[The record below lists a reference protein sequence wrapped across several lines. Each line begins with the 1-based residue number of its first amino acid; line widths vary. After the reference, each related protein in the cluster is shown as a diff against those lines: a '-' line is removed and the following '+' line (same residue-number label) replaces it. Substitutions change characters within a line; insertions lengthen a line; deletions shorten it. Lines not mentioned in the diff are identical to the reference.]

1 MQKPEITEDMILEC
15 FAAAQ
20 PCADSRGM
28 AESFIDVEMYENQVM
43 YPEFARWAEKA
54 GYPELASLFRKVAG
68 EEKLHAIWLR
78 ELYDDIGTPAHGED
92 TERAITA
99 LQTIQAN
106 CDALIKMNP
115 DAVIEKAL
123 KVAITVEQR
132 EALNIYPEFRDRE
145 LKNGNQA
152 AADVY
157 QRVVD
162 SENQHMN
169 WFKSAL
175 SELTALQLQT
185 ELAQAVPA

>member
-1 MQKPEITEDMILEC
+1 MRKKMQKKEITEEMILEC
-15 FAAAQ
+15 FAAAT
-20 PCADSRGM
+20 PCEDSRET

-78 ELYDDIGTPAHGED
+78 ELYDNIGTPTHGED

-106 CDALIKMNP
+106 CDELIKMDP

-123 KVAITVEQR
+123 KVAIMVEQR

-152 AADVY
+152 AAEVY

-162 SENQHMN
+162 SESQHMN

-175 SELTALQLQT
+175 SELTARQM
-185 ELAQAVPA
+185 QAVPA

>member
-15 FAAAQ
+15 FAAAK
-20 PCADSRGM
+20 PCEDSRET

-99 LQTIQAN
+99 LKTIRAN
-106 CDALIKMNP
+106 CDTLIKMNP

-123 KVAITVEQR
+123 KVAITVEER
-132 EALNIYPEFRDRE
+132 EALDIYPEFRDRE

-152 AADVY
+152 AAEVY

-162 SENQHMN
+162 SESQHMN

-175 SELTALQLQT
+175 NELTAHKM
-185 ELAQAVPA
+185 QAVPA

>member
-1 MQKPEITEDMILEC
+1 MQKPEITEDMILDC
-15 FAAAQ
+15 FAAAT
-20 PCADSRGM
+20 PCADSRQT
-28 AESFIDVEMYENQVM
+28 AKSFVDVEMYENQIM

-106 CDALIKMNP
+106 CDTLIKMNP

-132 EALNIYPEFRDRE
+132 EALEIYPEFRDRE

-152 AADVY
+152 AAEVY
-157 QRVVD
+157 QRVIN
-162 SENQHMN
+162 SEDQHMN

-175 SELTALQLQT
+175 NELTTGQM
-185 ELAQAVPA
+185 QAVPA

>member
-1 MQKPEITEDMILEC
+1 MEKPEITEDMILEC

-20 PCADSRGM
+20 PCEDSRKT
-28 AESFIDVEMYENQVM
+28 AESFVDVEMYENQVM

-68 EEKLHAIWLR
+68 EEKLHAVWLK
-78 ELYDDIGTPAHGED
+78 ELYDDIGIPAHGDD
-92 TERAITA
+92 TQRAITA
-99 LQTIQAN
+99 LKTIQAN
-106 CDALIKMNP
+106 CDSLIEMNP
-115 DAVIEKAL
+115 DGVIEKAL
-123 KVAITVEQR
+123 KVAIAVEER
-132 EALNIYPEFRDRE
+132 EALDIYPEFRERE

-162 SENQHMN
+162 SESQHMN

-175 SELTALQLQT
+175 NEFTAGNM
-185 ELAQAVPA
+185 QAVPA